1 MPIPKDIKEI
11 TYLAKGK
18 RGVIYTGTLN
28 GKKVSI
34 KKKHPDSE
42 AIGRIKNESKF
53 LKILNKHKIGPLLLK
68 TGKDYLIYRYVKGI
82 FLPEFLK
89 KEKSKEKKKK
99 IIINILKQARTLD
112 KLKINKLEFTRPL
125 KHVFVKYPK
134 VVIID
139 FERCYHTENPKNVTQ
154 FCQYLIKGKYM
165 KNNLK
170 VFKNYKENQT
180 EKNFKEILKLI
191 KEKRKVKL
199 L

>member
-1 MPIPKDIKEI
+1 VQISNIKDIE
-11 TYLAKGK
+11 YLAKGK
-18 RGVIYTGTLN
+18 RGVVYTGILT

-68 TGKDYLIYRYVKGI
+68 TGKDYIVYKYVEGI

-89 KEKSKEKKKK
+89 KEKSKEKKRKVLVT
-99 IIINILKQARTLD
+99 ILKQARTLD

-139 FERCYHTENPKNVTQ
+139 FERSYYTETPKNVTQ

-165 KNNLK
+165 ENK
-170 VFKNYKENQT
+170 VKTFKNYKENQT

-191 KEKRKVKL
+191 KKEKY
-199 L
+199 

>member
-18 RGVIYTGTLN
+18 RGVIYTGILK
-28 GKKVSI
+28 GEKVSI

-42 AIGRIKNESKF
+42 AIGRIKNEANF
-53 LKILNKHKIGPLLLK
+53 LKILNKYKIGPELIR
-68 TGKDYLIYRYVKGI
+68 TGKDYLVYIYVEGV

-89 KEKSKEKKKK
+89 KEKNNERKNKVL
-99 IIINILKQARTLD
+99 INILKQARILD

-139 FERCYHTENPKNVTQ
+139 FERSYYTKNPKNVTQ
-154 FCQYLIKGKYM
+154 FCQYLIKGNYM